1 MANDND
7 EVIQLYKD
15 PMKAFAHVFL
25 LSTNRQVE
33 EIGRKL
39 GRQQQRQRKK
49 LPSLSDTLKFT
60 LEGLIE
66 FLYSERFEEYAE
78 MFDQDPARM
87 RSRFFTKLAGE
98 EKVCPKCKKTGRVFY
113 EFGYRKIGDKLFVQ
127 SWCQE
132 CRNKR

>member
-66 FLYSERFEEYAE
+66 FL
-78 MFDQDPARM
+78 
-87 RSRFFTKLAGE
+87 
-98 EKVCPKCKKTGRVFY
+98 
-113 EFGYRKIGDKLFVQ
+113 
-127 SWCQE
+127 
-132 CRNKR
+132 